1 MGTSLMHK
9 AKSAAVQ
16 ATADD
21 RYAQAVQLF
30 LSLCYQLLRGS

>member
-1 MGTSLMHK
+1 MHK
-9 AKSAAVQ
+9 ELNQRRVQ
-16 ATADD
+16 ARLADD